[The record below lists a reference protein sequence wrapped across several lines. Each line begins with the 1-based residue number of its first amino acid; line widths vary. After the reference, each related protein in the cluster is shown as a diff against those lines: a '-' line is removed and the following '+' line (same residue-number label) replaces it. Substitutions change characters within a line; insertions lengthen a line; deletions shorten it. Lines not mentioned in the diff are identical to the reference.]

1 MTNPKRAC
9 LCKSVTKNERRLI
22 RTGLPCSLLSRINTV
37 RMRLWFKTA
46 FTSNNTKEEENK
58 MVIEF
63 TMAVS

>member
-1 MTNPKRAC
+1 
-9 LCKSVTKNERRLI
+9 
-22 RTGLPCSLLSRINTV
+22 
-37 RMRLWFKTA
+37 MRFWFKVA